1 MDKAPAGIVDLV
13 RSGSVDENLKMFLAK
28 GLLPLDSLQ
37 LIQCLTLLLTDGSA
51 TVRSQ
56 SRKTLDSLPRQV
68 ILDTCADPAMGAET
82 LDLLSRFFHRDP
94 AVLEKIL
101 RHPEVSDGT
110 LEYVAIL
117 PRPKLLKIIGGSYHW
132 LERLPV
138 LMVKL
143 LNNPETPPAVFREW
157 EKHQQGLRAREDAPP
172 PGGKEEEGFPPALT
186 DESGPETAS
195 EEPAS
200 IAKMISAMP
209 AGRKVALALKGNSEV
224 RHILIMNKNRAVCTK
239 VLENP
244 MVTDSEVEFYS
255 RLTNVATDVLRAI
268 GANREWSRKPSIVK
282 NIVGNPK
289 TPLDV
294 SLRLIGQLGEK
305 SVKALTQN
313 RNVPDALRNAAK
325 HICNSRKESK

>member
-1 MDKAPAGIVDLV
+1 VDKAPAGIVDLV
-13 RSGSVDENLKMFLAK
+13 RSDSVDENLKMFLAK

-37 LIQCLTLLLTDGSA
+37 LIQCLTLLLTDGNA

-68 ILDTCADPAMGAET
+68 ILDTCADPAMGADT

-94 AVLEKIL
+94 AVLERIL

-117 PRPKLLKIIGGSYHW
+117 PRPKLLRTIGSSYHW

-143 LNNPETPPAVFREW
+143 LNNPETPAAVFREW
-157 EKHQQGLRAREDAPP
+157 EKRQQGLRSSEDAPP
-172 PGGKEEEGFPPALT
+172 AAGEGEKSFPSALTEEGGPAIA
-186 DESGPETAS
+186 D

-200 IAKMISAMP
+200 IAKLISAMP
-209 AGRKVALALKGNSEV
+209 AGRKVALALKGNSEA

-255 RLTNVATDVLRAI
+255 RLTNLSTDVLRAI
-268 GANREWSRKPSIVK
+268 GANREWTSKPSIARNV
-282 NIVGNPK
+282 VANPK

-305 SVKALTQN
+305 SIKALTQN

-325 HICNSRKESK
+325 HIWNSRKESK